1 MTTMAVLA
9 PSLAGCYWCELV

>member
-9 PSLAGCYWCELV
+9 PSLAGYYWCELV